1 MPHQRA
7 GEVEPFGLLRMLWIL
22 WLGGH
27 RLLGSLKCCTNKGRP
42 KLNESH
48 CKKGWRLADGGGGRD
63 ESETDSNENILI
75 FVAGQILG
83 NEIEIVAASDDEL
96 IENIPHFPAAR

>member
-1 MPHQRA
+1 M
-7 GEVEPFGLLRMLWIL
+7 
-22 WLGGH
+22 
-27 RLLGSLKCCTNKGRP
+27 
-42 KLNESH
+42 
-48 CKKGWRLADGGGGRD
+48 ADGGGGRD

-96 IENIPHFPAAR
+96 IENIPHFPAARWSMQHFFATSFRFLVECV